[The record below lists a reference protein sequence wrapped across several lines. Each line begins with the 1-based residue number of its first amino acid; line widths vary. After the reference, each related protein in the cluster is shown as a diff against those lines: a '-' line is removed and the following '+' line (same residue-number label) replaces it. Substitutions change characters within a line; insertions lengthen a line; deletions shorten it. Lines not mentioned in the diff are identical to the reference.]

1 MEATIAFFLAGRP
14 WLAAER
20 RAFVQSD
27 GASNYKEPTTELDI
41 PVIGTRLISVE
52 GEGKGRCDADD
63 ANVKRGFYNRWNQG
77 ESLETAV
84 ELCRVASTMGLPGHT
99 FAVLHL
105 DRDLD
110 DTGVKG
116 RVGIPEISKY
126 SMWTVDEEG
135 TLTFFESLDH
145 EASRVTM
152 LQKGRATGMGTG
164 LQIKLDEFDAKHRKH
179 TQNTEASLVVAEGGQ
194 APPKHTFPQDRSRL
208 WLPRRLTG

>member
-1 MEATIAFFLAGRP
+1 M
-14 WLAAER
+14 
-20 RAFVQSD
+20 
-27 GASNYKEPTTELDI
+27 
-41 PVIGTRLISVE
+41 ISVE

-105 DRDLD
+105 DRSLD
-110 DTGVKG
+110 ETSIKG
-116 RVGIPEISKY
+116 RVSIPEISKY

-145 EASRVTM
+145 EASRVSM
-152 LQKGRATGMGTG
+152 LEKGRAMGMGTG
-164 LQIKLDEFDAKHRKH
+164 LKIKLDEFDASIGSTPKIPKRHLQSRREVKH
-179 TQNTEASLVVAEGGQ
+179 
-194 APPKHTFPQDRSRL
+194 PPKHTFPQNRSRL
-208 WLPRRLTG
+208 WLQRRLAG